1 MLKEFRNDIYP
12 RRLWVATSWEEVK
25 DKFTSDYEL
34 KETENNLATTYP
46 RVRHKGNI
54 RLGVLIVFNIGERE
68 GGSAIVGTISHESLH
83 AANAIFD
90 ELDIEYS
97 LANDEHAAYFVGW
110 IARCCWL
117 VLQKEIHKDNK

>member
-46 RVRHKGNI
+46 RVNVNI
-54 RLGVLIVFNIGERE
+54 TLCV
-68 GGSAIVGTISHESLH
+68 
-83 AANAIFD
+83 
-90 ELDIEYS
+90 
-97 LANDEHAAYFVGW
+97 
-110 IARCCWL
+110 CP
-117 VLQKEIHKDNK
+117 NKFRG